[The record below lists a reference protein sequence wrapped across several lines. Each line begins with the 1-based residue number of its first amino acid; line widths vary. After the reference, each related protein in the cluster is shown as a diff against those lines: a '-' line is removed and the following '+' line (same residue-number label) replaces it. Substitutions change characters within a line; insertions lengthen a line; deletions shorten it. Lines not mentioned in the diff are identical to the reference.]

1 MPDEKSVAPQPP
13 EPPPLSAPSRPPRQ
27 RPGIVEIFTNSREP
41 RAGWRLL
48 IYLGIAIGL
57 FIGLRV
63 LLATFFRSHSG
74 FESQFVSEVLG
85 FASAFGAA
93 LLMSLIEH
101 RSIDFYGLPVSR
113 AFGKMFWIG
122 WLAGLLEISLLIGSI
137 AAFGGYSFGSLA
149 LHGSELFRWAAL
161 WALCMLFV
169 GLFEEFLFRGY
180 ALFTL
185 TTGIGFWPAAVVLSV
200 FFGAVHMQ
208 NPGESSI
215 GVAAVVLV
223 GLFLCFT
230 IRRTGSLWFAVGL
243 HAAFDFG
250 ETFLYSVPDSG
261 VLLPGHISNA
271 TLHGQ
276 AWLTGGSV
284 GPEASVFDFIILL
297 TFFYGI
303 HRLFPAGKSPDQA
316 AVLHRTSSEANTN
329 FTP

>member
-1 MPDEKSVAPQPP
+1 MPDETSVASPPP
-13 EPPPLSAPSRPPRQ
+13 EPPRLGGAPRPW
-27 RPGIVEIFTNSREP
+27 ILDIFTNPREP

-48 IYLGIAIGL
+48 LYLAIAVGL

-63 LLATFFRSHSG
+63 LLATFFRAHSS
-74 FESQFVSEVLG
+74 FENQFLTEVMG

-93 LLMSLIEH
+93 LIMSLIER
-101 RSIDFYGLPVSR
+101 RSVDSYGLPVSR

-122 WLAGLLEISLLIGSI
+122 WLVGLLEISLLIGSI

-149 LHGSELFRWAAL
+149 LHGSELIRWTAL

-180 ALFTL
+180 TLYTL
-185 TTGIGFWPAAVVLSV
+185 TTGMGFWPAAILLSLL
-200 FFGAVHMQ
+200 FGAVHWQ
-208 NPGESSI
+208 NPGEGSV
-215 GVAAVVLV
+215 GVAAVVVV
-223 GLFLCFT
+223 GFFLCFT

-261 VLLPGHISNA
+261 VLLPGHLSNA
-271 TLHGQ
+271 TLHGP

-297 TFFYGI
+297 VFFYGI
-303 HRLFPAGKSPDQA
+303 HRCFPPGRLPDQDGA
-316 AVLHRTSSEANTN
+316 ALQRTSSEANTN